1 MKGRTVIIGGAGF
14 LGTALAQGLL
24 AEGRKVCVLDLPD
37 RLGAVE
43 GLLYGVETSP
53 FGFPATDGLDDALA
67 GAETLIHL
75 ACTTTPAS
83 SMQDMAR
90 DAAENIAPSVAIF
103 QAAGRAGVSQ
113 VVFAS
118 SGGTV
123 YGDPKILPVPES
135 AAGGALSAYGVSKFA
150 IENYLQLVAKQ
161 TGFTGISLRIGNPY
175 GPFQLRGTTVG
186 LIANYLA
193 QIHDGRA
200 PEVWGDGSVIRD
212 YIHISDLVSAVSAL
226 LGTQGLESGAYN
238 VGSGEGHSVA
248 DVYAVIC
255 RITGTSL
262 GLQHRPARGF
272 DVGAIYFDT
281 TRLRTATGWLPRV
294 DLETGIAELWNIIVN
309 GGQSVERRPT

>member
-1 MKGRTVIIGGAGF
+1 MSGRTVIIGGAGF

-37 RLGAVE
+37 RIDAVE
-43 GLLYGVETSP
+43 DILEGVETLP
-53 FGFPATDGLDDALA
+53 FGFPALDGLDDALV
-67 GAETLIHL
+67 GVETLIHL

-113 VVFAS
+113 IIFAS

-123 YGDPKILPVPES
+123 YGDPTILPVPEN
-135 AAGGALSAYGVSKFA
+135 AAGGPLSAYGVSKLA
-150 IENYLQLVAKQ
+150 IENYLHLTAKQ

-193 QIHDGRA
+193 QVHAGYA

-212 YIHISDLVSAVSAL
+212 YIHISDLVSAVSGVLATRDL
-226 LGTQGLESGAYN
+226 KSGAYN
-238 VGSGEGHSVA
+238 VGSGEGRSIIEI
-248 DVYAVIC
+248 YAAIC
-255 RITGTSL
+255 QITGTSL
-262 GLQHRPARGF
+262 DLKYRPARGF
-272 DVGAIYFDT
+272 DVSEIYFDT
-281 TRLRTATGWLPRV
+281 TRLRAATGWAPRV
-294 DLETGIAELWNIIVN
+294 SLEAGIEELWNIILEN
-309 GGQSVERRPT
+309 R